1 MKQSKLFRILS
12 DFCLFLVVLS
22 LADLLFRHGL
32 NFNAW
37 NLASARLAYN
47 ASIAAVIAIVF
58 YLRAPSR

>member
-1 MKQSKLFRILS
+1 MQSKLFRIFT

-22 LADLLFRHGL
+22 FADMLFSHGL
-32 NFNAW
+32 SFDAW

-47 ASIAAVIAIVF
+47 ASIAAVFAIVF

>member
-1 MKQSKLFRILS
+1 MQSKLFRIFT

-22 LADLLFRHGL
+22 FADMLFRHGL
-32 NFNAW
+32 NFGAW

-47 ASIAAVIAIVF
+47 ASIAAVFAIVF